1 MKTFI
6 RKMLKTLVNPLPFL
20 RTRINS
26 IINKLLQTL
35 VNPEPFRVSII
46 SLMLKKL
53 KLGSHEFRLLCNAVE
68 RPSYSCCVL
77 VAAKLASALGIHR
90 ISVIEFG
97 VAGGNGL
104 LELENMVEEVER
116 IVPIKIDIFGFD
128 TGKGLPLSDNYKDQ
142 LYFWQEGHF
151 EMNEEALRKRLRL
164 SKLVL
169 GDVSKS
175 VETFISEYNPAPIG
189 AIMFDLDYYSSTKDA
204 FKLFNYL
211 NSNNSLPRIYT
222 YMDDISSVDL
232 LPANEFTGVRC
243 AINEFNSENNNKKI
257 ARMEHLSRFMRLPK
271 PWNELVY
278 VFHNFEHKDYNTY
291 VKHHHATKM
300 PLV

>member
-1 MKTFI
+1 MKAMKIFI
-6 RKMLKTLVNPLPFL
+6 WK
-20 RTRINS
+20 
-26 IINKLLQTL
+26 IIQTL
-35 VNPEPFRVSII
+35 IDPEPFRARI
-46 SLMLKKL
+46 LLFMLRKFKH
-53 KLGSHEFRLLCNAVE
+53 GSHELKLLCNAVE
-68 RPSYSCCVL
+68 RPSYSYCVL
-77 VAAKLASALGIHR
+77 VAARLANGLGIHR

-104 LELENMVEEVER
+104 VELENIVEEIEK

-128 TGKGLPLSDNYKDQ
+128 SGIGLPLSNNYKDQ

-151 EMNEEALRKRLRL
+151 EMNEDALRKRLR
-164 SKLVL
+164 SAKLVL

-204 FKLFNYL
+204 FKLFKYL
-211 NSNNSLPRIYT
+211 DSNNSLPRIYT

-232 LPANEFTGVRC
+232 LTANEFTGVRC
-243 AINEFNSENNNKKI
+243 AINEFNSEKDNKKI